1 MCIRDRTCVSRRTGT
16 RPGGWSTAMT
26 FGETPRW
33 TLLAGRSGRPW
44 RTAAPP
50 GWRSTG
56 GLPSARRPAPRPAR
70 GRLWTRPP
78 SGSPAGP
85 SPS

>member
-1 MCIRDRTCVSRRTGT
+1 MRFGGT
-16 RPGGWSTAMT
+16 SPL
-26 FGETPRW
+26 
-33 TLLAGRSGRPW
+33 TLSARRSGRPW
-44 RTAAPP
+44 RTVAPP

-70 GRLWTRPP
+70 GRLGTRPP